1 MGPDLCTRPGN
12 FEFAAAQYKMIFDR
26 TSTNE
31 LAYEIDHSV
40 PVRLWNNRPR

>member
-26 TSTNE
+26 TTYE

-40 PVRLWNNRPR
+40 PIRLWNNRRR